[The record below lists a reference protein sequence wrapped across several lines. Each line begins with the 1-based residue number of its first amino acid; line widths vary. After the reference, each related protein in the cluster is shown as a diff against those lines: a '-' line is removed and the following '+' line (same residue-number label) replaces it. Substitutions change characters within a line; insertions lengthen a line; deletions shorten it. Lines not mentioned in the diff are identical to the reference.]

1 MKIYEDFQDEQFEVN
16 YNKIENNLNQKK
28 VFKLTSDIYYEL

>member
-1 MKIYEDFQDEQFEVN
+1 MKIYEDFQDESFEIN

-28 VFKLTSDIYYEL
+28 VNQQTSDVFY